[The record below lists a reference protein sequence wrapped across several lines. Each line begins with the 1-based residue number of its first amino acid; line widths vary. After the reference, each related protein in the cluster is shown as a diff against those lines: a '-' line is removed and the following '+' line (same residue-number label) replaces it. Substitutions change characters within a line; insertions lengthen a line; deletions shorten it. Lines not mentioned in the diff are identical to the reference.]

1 MEWSTNAEIVNGE
14 NTIIRLLREMIENQ
28 EKMIELLK
36 KESESETN

>member
-14 NTIIRLLREMIENQ
+14 NIIISLLERMIENQ
-28 EKMIELLK
+28 EEIIKLLK